1 MYAQKIEN
9 IVVQGVTLIV
19 DNSYMLT
26 VSKGKFSGDSTVKA
40 LLDLGGTA
48 DSIFPDRDGYNYRIS
63 PDAGIGNI
71 GDPRWY

>member
-1 MYAQKIEN
+1 MYTQKISN
-9 IVVQGVTLIV
+9 KFVQGATLVV

-26 VSKGKFSGDSTVKA
+26 TSKGKLSGDSTVKA

-63 PDAGIGNI
+63 PDAGISNI